1 MLQRHLWYNIDNLTR
16 TEKDFGKFYI
26 PWLLSPMGLFPLDL
40 AKIYGAN
47 HVWKYERASLC

>member
-1 MLQRHLWYNIDNLTR
+1 
-16 TEKDFGKFYI
+16 
-26 PWLLSPMGLFPLDL
+26 MGLFPLDP